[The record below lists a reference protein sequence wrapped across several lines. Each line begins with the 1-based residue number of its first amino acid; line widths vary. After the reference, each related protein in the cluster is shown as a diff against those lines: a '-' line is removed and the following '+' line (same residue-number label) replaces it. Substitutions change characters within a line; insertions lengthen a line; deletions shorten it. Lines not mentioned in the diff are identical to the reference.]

1 MGDGGA
7 TTEPG
12 TDPAMALPAPR
23 ERTDDAR
30 PEQGAPLLIPGETC
44 WRIERAT
51 RFAIFVDAAGY
62 FATLKRAVHR
72 AERRVLFIGW
82 DFDPRI
88 RLDPLAG
95 GRPKDDRLG
104 TVLEQAVERNPRLEI
119 GVLQWDLGML
129 RALGRGLEPIVLLDR
144 RTPDRLTLAVDT
156 HHPVGGAHH
165 QKIVVIDD
173 CLAFTGGIDVTA
185 DRWDTS
191 DHADGNPH
199 RRRPGAGRAQGRPT
213 GPWHDAT
220 SMMTGPAARA
230 VAELARERWESGT
243 GERLEPLPE
252 ERQCWPEDVEP
263 LLTDVDVAIS
273 RTRPEHAGTPLVHE
287 IELLWLATIAA
298 ARRSLY
304 VESQYF
310 ASRRIAEAIAERLRE
325 PDGPDVVVVNPHTAD
340 GWLSEKAMGTARARV
355 LEIVREADVHDRF
368 RLYTPVTE
376 QRQHIYVHAKVTVV
390 DDRLLRL
397 GSSNLNNR
405 SMGLDTECDL
415 AIEAVE
421 GQPGADRL
429 AETIVGFRD
438 GLLAEHLGCT
448 PDDVAA
454 AIADTGSLV
463 KGIERLR
470 RPSGR
475 SLVPFEPPELGPVD
489 RALAE
494 SEVMDREKTPN
505 RWRRVERFFAR
516 RRRPGDRVRA

>member
-1 MGDGGA
+1 MDGA
-7 TTEPG
+7 ETTSEPDTDPG
-12 TDPAMALPAPR
+12 TGSPAP
-23 ERTDDAR
+23 AHAPGVGG

-62 FATLKRAVHR
+62 FATLKRAVMQ
-72 AERRVLFIGW
+72 AQRRVLFIGW

-88 RLDPLAG
+88 RLDPLDG
-95 GRPKDDRLG
+95 SRPKDDRLG
-104 TVLEQAVERNPRLEI
+104 AVLEQAVEQNPQLEI

-144 RTPDRLTLAVDT
+144 RTPDRLTLAIDT

-173 CLAFTGGIDVTA
+173 CLTFAGGIDVTA

-191 DHADGNPH
+191 EHADGNPH
-199 RRRPGAGRAQGRPT
+199 RRRPATGRARGRLT

-220 SMMTGPAARA
+220 SIMSGPAARA

-243 GERLEPLPE
+243 GERLEPVLDARE
-252 ERQCWPEDVEP
+252 CWPEDVEP

-273 RTRPEHAGTPLVHE
+273 RTRPEHGGAPLVHE
-287 IELLWLATIAA
+287 IELLWLAAIAA
-298 ARRSLY
+298 ARRSIY

-325 PDGPDVVVVNPHTAD
+325 PDGPDVVVVNPWTAD

-355 LEIVREADVHDRF
+355 LEIVRAADAHDRF

-376 QRQHIYVHAKVTVV
+376 QRAHIYVHAKVTVI
-390 DDRLLRL
+390 DDRLIRI
-397 GSSNLNNR
+397 GSSNVNNR

-421 GQPGADRL
+421 GRPGADRL
-429 AETIVGFRD
+429 AATIVGFRN

-463 KGIERLR
+463 QAIERLR
-470 RPSGR
+470 RPTGR
-475 SLVPFEPPELGPVD
+475 SLVPFEPPELGPGERV
-489 RALAE
+489 LAE
-494 SEVMDREKTPN
+494 SEVMDPEKTPN

-516 RRRPGDRVRA
+516 RRRPRNRVRT